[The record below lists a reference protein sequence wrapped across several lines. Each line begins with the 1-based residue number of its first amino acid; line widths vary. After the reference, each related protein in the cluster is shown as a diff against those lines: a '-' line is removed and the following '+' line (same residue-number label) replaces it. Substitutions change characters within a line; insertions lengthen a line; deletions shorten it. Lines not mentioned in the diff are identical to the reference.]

1 MRERSMDVKD
11 LVKRS
16 GINAPY
22 KSELLNWGIK
32 EPAWVKA
39 LTING
44 ALGMVIIK
52 LKKFQISE
60 LEDT

>member
-1 MRERSMDVKD
+1 MDVKD

-22 KSELLNWGIK
+22 KSELLNWRIK

-39 LTING
+39 LTFNG
-44 ALGMVIIK
+44 ALRMAVI
-52 LKKFQISE
+52 
-60 LEDT
+60 

>member
-1 MRERSMDVKD
+1 MDVED

-39 LTING
+39 FTIND
-44 ALGMVIIK
+44 ALGMAVI
-52 LKKFQISE
+52 
-60 LEDT
+60 